1 MHGILIILKAKLYKI
16 AFSLFYGRIVEEVV
30 SESEPHEET
39 VIRFGKEYTVMV
51 RDVVIDVYS
60 TGGLLKG
67 KPKRRMYGKRL
78 PYMRD
83 HLILGSLQ
91 EFFDLRDNVRSK

>member
-1 MHGILIILKAKLYKI
+1 MYGILIILKAKLYKI

-39 VIRFGKEYTVMV
+39 VIRFGKEYTVMA

-60 TGGLLKG
+60 TFCPGVK
-67 KPKRRMYGKRL
+67 KRSDFIYRYSTT
-78 PYMRD
+78 P
-83 HLILGSLQ
+83 
-91 EFFDLRDNVRSK
+91 LRYSC